1 MNSLMDTKFNE
12 TFNKFKDDKDKFE
25 SLYIFVIYDFSK
37 EEMEEKFTKIFKQ
50 LDGISDSK
58 KKGFLKSR
66 IFDFKKNIEMY
77 KDNIINGIFFVGET
91 IKQFELDKYYLETLK
106 MFKVS
111 KINFQFDKHYNIKW
125 LKDLLLDRNYVNILK
140 VKNNDISIT
149 KLNSTKQLS
158 TYSDTQKSMNLL
170 EIINTKIIADKDIKF
185 LIHGSST
192 HLKQLFDS
200 GYKNKNCLGIIMKDL
215 NLEEIIDTI
224 DKSIYEENIKEL
236 EIWLTKLIDPKE
248 GHKIVFGNDIEE
260 SAEQGFIETI
270 YCTPENE
277 QKYSKFENVTIKLVK
292 SYKNGDSIYNYS
304 KNYNGVLGI
313 KYY

>member
-1 MNSLMDTKFNE
+1 METKFND

-25 SLYIFVIYDFSK
+25 SLYIFVIYDLSK
-37 EEMEEKFTKIFKQ
+37 DEMEEKFTKIFKQ

-77 KDNIINGIFFVGET
+77 KDDIINGIFFVGES
-91 IKQFELDKYYLETLK
+91 IKYFELDKYYLETLK

-111 KINFQFDKHYNIKW
+111 KINFQFDKNYNIKW
-125 LKDLLLDRNYVNILK
+125 LKDLLLDRNYVNVLR
-140 VKNNDISIT
+140 VKNNDVSLT
-149 KLNSTKQLS
+149 KFTSSKQLS
-158 TYSDTQKSMNLL
+158 IYSDTQKSINLL
-170 EIINTKIIADKDIKF
+170 EIINTKLIGDKDIKF

-192 HLKQLFDS
+192 HLKQLNDF
-200 GYKNKNCLGIIMKDL
+200 GYKNKNCLGIILKEL
-215 NLEEIIDTI
+215 NLEETIDTI

-236 EIWLTKLIDPKE
+236 EVWLKKLLDPKE
-248 GHKIVFGNDIEE
+248 GHKLVFGNDIEE
-260 SAEQGFIETI
+260 ATEQGFIETI
-270 YCTPENE
+270 YCTPENKE
-277 QKYSKFENVTIKLVK
+277 KYSKFENVNIKVVK